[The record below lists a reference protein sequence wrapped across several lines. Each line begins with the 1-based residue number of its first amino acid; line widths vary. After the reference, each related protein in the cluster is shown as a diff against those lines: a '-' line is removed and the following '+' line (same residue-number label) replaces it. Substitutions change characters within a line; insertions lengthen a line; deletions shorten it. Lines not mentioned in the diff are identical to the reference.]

1 MTIYLIISCITLCLC
16 RITYIWVRHKRE
28 QPVDAEQQIEDA
40 ISPYIEPEIPLSWSQ
55 YDNYRRMR
63 ALRNAIIPYDE
74 IRPKTDKEDF
84 TPKKRMK
91 VHKLDQGIRKE
102 TIRIHSPIGPGIY
115 VREVDRN
122 TVISSPEYWTGIERM
137 NRENE

>member
-1 MTIYLIISCITLCLC
+1 
-16 RITYIWVRHKRE
+16 
-28 QPVDAEQQIEDA
+28 
-40 ISPYIEPEIPLSWSQ
+40 
-55 YDNYRRMR
+55 
-63 ALRNAIIPYDE
+63 
-74 IRPKTDKEDF
+74 
-84 TPKKRMK
+84 MK